1 MTTSVSVL
9 HVGDHLSLEA
19 LSVPADGH
27 ETAVF
32 TVETVSRMCNGLER
46 VAASAFDC
54 IVTER
59 RLPDGSGID
68 VIKTVRNSDPS
79 VPIFLCPTDHSS
91 ECVREAV
98 DAGVTEY
105 LPCEPDQDA
114 YPLLATQILDAVSQ
128 ELMTERAA
136 KLERV
141 NTVIRDLNQAL
152 VHASTQSEI
161 DRCVC
166 EIISQSESY
175 LFAWIGEHDPE
186 SNTVTGRAAAGVE
199 AGYLEQISITT
210 DEEPTAQGPTGKAVR
225 TREIQVMQNVLD
237 GPAYEPWREQ
247 ALDRGYRSSASVP
260 LVYDD
265 VLYGVL
271 NVYADRV
278 SAFKPNERELL
289 AELGET
295 IAYALADVQMREE
308 LRRRQRAIEQA
319 ADAIFVT
326 DVDGTIEY
334 VNPAFETITGY
345 TSAEAIGRTPD
356 ILRSDDTDDDY
367 YERLWTTILDG
378 ETWEES
384 IINETKAGEYYHA
397 EQTIAPIVDGAG
409 EIEGFVAVQRDI
421 TERKRREHDLERS
434 QSRLRVLF
442 DQAPDGIVVHD
453 VDGAILDV
461 NETLVEMLGYTRD
474 ELLSMDIADIECG
487 IDEATLR
494 DRWRSMD
501 PGALHK
507 VEVDG
512 RHRRADSSTYPV
524 EVWVSRITTDDPRDR
539 FVAFVRDIT
548 HRKHRIRQLRV
559 LDRVLR
565 HNLNNEMAVIR
576 GYAETITDAT
586 PGDAAA
592 YAREIV
598 ASCDRLLETV
608 SKEREIVQI
617 VSSPPHRTEIELV
630 ETIRECA
637 ERIRSQY
644 SNGRIE
650 IRASAPVFVEATTNI
665 ERAIEELLENAL
677 VHNDRS
683 PSEIHVEVTRN
694 DDGTVSVRISDT
706 GPRIPSEDA
715 RILTGE
721 EQIDPLSHGSG
732 LGLWLVYWIIEHSN
746 GDIQVRSNSPRGNTI
761 EITLDAL
768 S

>member
-9 HVGDHLSLEA
+9 HVGEQLSLEA
-19 LSVPADGH
+19 LSPPADGR
-27 ETAVF
+27 ENAAF
-32 TVETVSRMCNGLER
+32 AVETVSRMGDGLER
-46 VAASAFDC
+46 FAAGSFDC

-59 RLPDGSGID
+59 RLPDGAGID
-68 VIKTVRNSDPS
+68 VIKAVRDADPS
-79 VPIFLCPTDHSS
+79 VPIFLCPTDRSN

-114 YPLLATQILDAVSQ
+114 YPLLATLILDAVSQ
-128 ELMTERAA
+128 ERATERAA
-136 KLERV
+136 KLERI

-161 DRCVC
+161 DRRVC
-166 EIISQSESY
+166 EIISQSDPY
-175 LFAWIGEHDPE
+175 LFAWIGEHDPD
-186 SNTVTGRAAAGVE
+186 SNAVTGRAAAGVE
-199 AGYLEQISITT
+199 AGYLERISITT
-210 DEEPTAQGPTGKAVR
+210 DAEPTAQGPTGKAVQ
-225 TREIQVMQNVLD
+225 TRDIQVMQNVPD
-237 GPAYEPWREQ
+237 DPAYEPWREQ
-247 ALDRGYRSSASVP
+247 ALARGYRSSASVP

-265 VLYGVL
+265 TLYGVL

-278 SAFKPNERELL
+278 GAFEPSEQELL
-289 AELGET
+289 VELGET
-295 IAYALADVQMREE
+295 IAYALDDVEMREE

-345 TSAEAIGRTPD
+345 TSAEAVGRKPN

-367 YERLWTTILDG
+367 YERLWETILDG

-434 QSRLRVLF
+434 RSRLRVLF

-461 NETLVEMLGYTRD
+461 NETLIEMLGYTRD
-474 ELLSMDIADIECG
+474 ELLSMNIADIECG
-487 IDEATLR
+487 TDEATLR

-524 EVWVSRITTDDPRDR
+524 EVWISRITSDDPRDR

-586 PGDAAA
+586 RGDTAT
-592 YAREIV
+592 YAREIIT
-598 ASCDRLLETV
+598 SCDRLLETV

-617 VSSPPHRTEIELV
+617 VSSRPHRTEIELV
-630 ETIRECA
+630 DTIRECA
-637 ERIRSQY
+637 DRLRSEY
-644 SNGRIE
+644 PNGRIE
-650 IRASAPVFVEATTNI
+650 VRASAPVVVDATVTI

-683 PSEIHVEVTRN
+683 PPEVRVEVTHN
-694 DDGTVSVRISDT
+694 DDGTVSVCLSDT
-706 GPRIPSEDA
+706 GPRIPAEDA
-715 RILTGE
+715 RVLTGD

-746 GDIQVRSNSPRGNTI
+746 GDIQVSPNSPRGNTI
-761 EITLDAL
+761 EITLAAA